1 MECGRKGRGGDE
13 WDTAGALVGGMGDV
27 RGIDELVG
35 LMELQWEWGGVW
47 ASEKGLTV
55 RRGSAKCRVSE
66 SYTGNERCRESAI
79 CAGNGRCMGNAWR
92 QGRRNGRVSRDRP
105 RTT

>member
-1 MECGRKGRGGDE
+1 MRWNVGGRGVGGME

-66 SYTGNERCRESAI
+66 SYTGNERCRGECDMCGEWEVYGECVAT
-79 CAGNGRCMGNAWR
+79 GEEER
-92 QGRRNGRVSRDRP
+92 
-105 RTT
+105 